1 MTRTALHILPDT
13 TTVVLRNVV
22 GVTPLEGEGSPAQ
35 YYFKI
40 ITTGGPYLLSIKP
53 PRDEPVCERCGSRC
67 AGASHPCLGGVQMT
81 RCTKLALGLLL
92 IGCVLFIARADA
104 DQLGSHRIAAVYR
117 ILILICFLS
126 SIGLNLV
133 DGWRKKRS

>member
-1 MTRTALHILPDT
+1 
-13 TTVVLRNVV
+13 
-22 GVTPLEGEGSPAQ
+22 
-35 YYFKI
+35 
-40 ITTGGPYLLSIKP
+40 
-53 PRDEPVCERCGSRC
+53 
-67 AGASHPCLGGVQMT
+67 MT